1 LVGCGTARIPWEPV
15 CRELACA
22 LPEAGAAVK
31 NPFAR
36 SRAHF
41 ASPPGPTQETV
52 IAHAADP
59 PRPTRFAPSPPLT
72 GTIAAPGDKS
82 ISHRAIILAG
92 LAIGTSRI
100 SRLLDSGDV
109 AATIA
114 AMRAM
119 GARIERDGADWIVD
133 GVGVGGLLQPQGALD
148 MGNSG
153 TSARLL
159 MGLLASH
166 AIGATFIGDASLSL
180 RPMARV
186 AEPLAAIGAA
196 IVAAPGTRLPLSLRG
211 LAPAIPYSYRLPI
224 ASAQVKSALLLAGL
238 NTPGVTRVIEPVAT
252 RDHSERMLAAF
263 GADIAVERDDDGV
276 RTINLRGKRD
286 LRPCDIMVP
295 GDISSAAFAIVAAL
309 LVPRSRVTVTGV
321 GINPRR
327 AGLLRVL
334 AEMGGDIVLANE
346 RDVGG
351 EPVADITASHTALRG
366 IAIAA
371 DRASDMIDEFP
382 ILFVAA
388 SMAHGRTVARGLGE
402 LRHKEADRLGTMAA
416 ALTAC
421 GASVRIDGDTM
432 IIDGSGGIPLPG
444 SATIAA
450 RHDHR
455 IAMSMA
461 VAGLASRDGVTIDDM
476 ASVATSFPG
485 FVDLIERLQAGA

>member
-1 LVGCGTARIPWEPV
+1 ML
-15 CRELACA
+15 
-22 LPEAGAAVK
+22 
-31 NPFAR
+31 N
-36 SRAHF
+36 
-41 ASPPGPTQETV
+41 
-52 IAHAADP
+52 
-59 PRPTRFAPSPPLT
+59 
-72 GTIAAPGDKS
+72 
-82 ISHRAIILAG
+82 
-92 LAIGTSRI
+92 
-100 SRLLDSGDV
+100 SGDV
-109 AATIA
+109 AATIG

-119 GARIERDGADWIVD
+119 GARIEQDGTDWIVD

-159 MGLLASH
+159 MGLVASH
-166 AIGATFIGDASLSL
+166 PISATFIGDASLSR

-186 AEPLAAIGAA
+186 AGPLADMGAA
-196 IVAAPGTRLPLSLRG
+196 IDAAPGTRLPLSIRG
-211 LAPAIPYSYRLPI
+211 LAPAIPLSYRLLI

-263 GADIAVERDDDGV
+263 GADIAVETDDDGV
-276 RTINLRGKRD
+276 RTIVLTGQRD
-286 LRPCDIMVP
+286 LSPCDLAVP
-295 GDISSAAFAIVAAL
+295 GDISSAAFPIVAAL
-309 LVPRSRVTVTGV
+309 LVPGSRVTVTGV

-334 AEMGGDIVLANE
+334 GEMGGDIAIDNE

-351 EPVADITASHTALRG
+351 GPVVDITASHSALRG
-366 IAIAA
+366 IDVPA
-371 DRASDMIDEFP
+371 DLASDMIDEFP

-402 LRHKEADRLGTMAA
+402 LRHKEADRLGAMAE

-421 GASVRIDGDTM
+421 GASARIDGDDM
-432 IIDGSGGIPLPG
+432 IIDGSGSAPLPG
-444 SATIAA
+444 GAMISA

-461 VAGLASRDGVTIDDM
+461 VAGLASRDGVGIDDM
-476 ASVATSFPG
+476 ASVATSFPS
-485 FVDLIERLQAGA
+485 FVPLIERLQAGP